1 MVEIEGERSTE
12 NLPSA
17 FGLSNNMELRGI
29 QQPQQQEAE
38 LTAYLEPSDYPES
51 QSWEVPRGSIFI
63 EKVIGQ
69 GAFGQ
74 VAKGTAL
81 QLRGVEGTTT
91 VAIKMLKGNL

>member
-1 MVEIEGERSTE
+1 MEIEGELSSE
-12 NLPSA
+12 NLPPVS
-17 FGLSNNMELRGI
+17 GLSNSMELRGI
-29 QQPQQQEAE
+29 QQQQEAE
-38 LTAYLEPSDYPES
+38 LTAYLEPSDYPEN
-51 QSWEVPRGSIFI
+51 QSWKVPRVSITI

-74 VAKGTAL
+74 VAKGTAS